1 MMVVPLGIIERGEA
15 TPMPFYL
22 VEGTYTRDALK
33 RLVSNPQSRLQPVID
48 MLAKVGGKLHHQFFV
63 LGECDMI
70 ALYEVPD
77 DVDAAA
83 VSLIVSTS
91 GHMAS
96 FKTRRL
102 LTDDEGLQAMRKAH
116 GVTVAQ
122 PS

>member
-1 MMVVPLGIIERGEA
+1 
-15 TPMPFYL
+15 MPFYL
-22 VEGTYTRDALK
+22 VEGVYTRETLK
-33 RLVSNPQSRLQPVID
+33 TLVGNPQSRLQPVID

-116 GVTVAQ
+116 GITVAR
-122 PS
+122 PI

>member
-1 MMVVPLGIIERGEA
+1 
-15 TPMPFYL
+15 MPFYL

-48 MLAKVGGKLHHQFFV
+48 MLTKVGGKLHHQFFV

-70 ALYEVPD
+70 ALYEVPE